1 MGRCVSGFF
10 FTGRG
15 GGGQCLG
22 FFFVLRGVCGLIAYS
37 CIIGGYHDSR
47 IRFMYRV
54 SDIGVF
60 LHTDLTTAVVHILDQ
75 WILFQF
81 TKDAFFTKIDMYKNR
96 GATDAFHRKLS
107 NCNYSINDL
116 IFIHKSPTTCLI
128 ITQHRVLHY
137 QVLNATL
144 CYRNINDDYYS
155 ILH

>member
-1 MGRCVSGFF
+1 MHSS
-10 FTGRG
+10 
-15 GGGQCLG
+15 QK
-22 FFFVLRGVCGLIAYS
+22 
-37 CIIGGYHDSR
+37 
-47 IRFMYRV
+47 
-54 SDIGVF
+54 
-60 LHTDLTTAVVHILDQ
+60 LTCT
-75 WILFQF
+75 
-81 TKDAFFTKIDMYKNR
+81 KNR

-155 ILH
+155 IFALKAKVLSQNNFELNPSLEFLLTDAFKLFCF

>member
-1 MGRCVSGFF
+1 
-10 FTGRG
+10 
-15 GGGQCLG
+15 
-22 FFFVLRGVCGLIAYS
+22 
-37 CIIGGYHDSR
+37 
-47 IRFMYRV
+47 MYRV
-54 SDIGVF
+54 CDVGVF
-60 LHTDLTTAVVHILDQ
+60 IHTDLTTAVVHILDQ
-75 WILFQF
+75 WILFQLA
-81 TKDAFFTKIDMYKNR
+81 KDAFFTKIDMYKNR

-155 ILH
+155 ICALKAKVISARFYLKTTLN